1 MIRISVNTRHAYK
14 VYTEMITSG
23 SSGIP
28 VTFSFSPEWDGLT
41 KIATFSGSGV
51 QRDMVL
57 NSLSVV
63 VPAEVLTTAGGDLMI
78 GVYGTDGQDGAII
91 IPTVWANVG
100 RIRAGVVPCCET
112 DPQPTATVIDQ
123 VLAAAANA
131 VEQADTAAAEQ
142 AEIAEGHAG
151 DAAVSAEQSE
161 HYYELAVQAAE
172 GKGFIWFDIGA
183 DGCLYMTRS
192 DNLID
197 DVSAEINTAG
207 ELEIIIS

>member
-28 VTFSFSPEWDGLT
+28 VSFIFSSDWEGLT
-41 KIATFSGSGV
+41 KVASFKGSGV
-51 QRDMVL
+51 TRDMVL
-57 NSLSVV
+57 TGDTAV
-63 VPAEVLTTAGGDLMI
+63 VPYEVLTTAGGELTI
-78 GVYGTDGQDGAII
+78 GVYGTDGEDGAVI
-91 IPTVWANVG
+91 IPTVWADVG
-100 RIRAGVVPCCET
+100 RIREGVHPCCET

-131 VEQADTAAAEQ
+131 VEQADKAAAEQ

-161 HYYELAVQAAE
+161 HYYELAVQTAE

-183 DGCLYMTRS
+183 DGYLYMTRS
-192 DNLID
+192 DNLVD
-197 DVSAEINTAG
+197 DVDAEINEDG
-207 ELEIIIS
+207 ELEIILT